1 MGLFDT
7 FRSGAW
13 LQPRPPL
20 TESVAGRDHGDGKTA
35 VSPTPAMRA
44 MAGGRVSV
52 DRLYEGYSTVT
63 TVEAPPDA
71 DSAWRTMNLDR
82 RTLDSLSPAR
92 LLELLADLSPE
103 ISAGLW
109 NWLRLCNPGWKVT
122 ATRPGRD
129 EPDERA
135 MAVLKQFLTALPG
148 PYDEP
153 LRVPFDT
160 IINQLFMG
168 AFLRGAFMAELVLDE
183 NGRSPLNLAT
193 PDPYSARFKKA
204 KHPQLGTV
212 WQLGQ
217 YQGQQWTALDRPTV
231 RYVPIDP
238 APGRPY
244 GRAIVAPALHTTL
257 FLIGILHDLRRVVA
271 QQGWPRIDLMVDFE
285 ALAQMA
291 PDDAQPGSEEFEKW
305 VTAVITE
312 IETVYAS
319 LEPDDAYVHAST
331 IKVGGNVGTLSA
343 QSLGMID
350 TLITKLERMA
360 ARAMKQMPLL
370 LGIDESTTDAN
381 ANRQWE
387 IQAAGIKSIQHLC
400 ETMLEHLLGLALQA
414 QGIQAVVKFRFAELR
429 AAEMLRDA
437 MTEQI
442 QIQNEISKYN
452 QGWNS
457 QDAASQAVTGHDA
470 DQPAPRVLELAGTAD
485 MVNPQLD
492 GGSNGRLAL
501 LQEVRAAR
509 RAVETAVGGHDL
521 SLDAAINAIRA
532 AGPGELSEAFA
543 DILRQPPW
551 NEFPDESA
559 EIDGARV
566 WPNGRVG
573 QGEK

>member
-1 MGLFDT
+1 MAGLFDT

-20 TESVAGRDHGDGKTA
+20 TETAAGRDNGESKTA
-35 VSPTPAMRA
+35 VSPNPAFRA

-109 NWLRLCNPGWKVT
+109 NWLRLCNPGWSVT

-135 MAVLKQFLTALPG
+135 TAVLKSFLTALPG
-148 PYDEP
+148 PYDVP
-153 LRVPFDT
+153 LQVPFDT
-160 IINQLFMG
+160 IVNQLFMG
-168 AFLRGAFMAELVLDE
+168 AFLRGAFMSELVLDE
-183 NGRSPLNLAT
+183 NGRRPLNIAT
-193 PDPYSARFKKA
+193 PDPYSARFKKL
-204 KHPQLGTV
+204 KHAELGTV

-217 YQGQQWTALDRPTV
+217 YQGQQWTPLDRPTV

-244 GRAIVAPALHTTL
+244 GRAIVSPALHTTL

-291 PDDAQPGSEEFEKW
+291 PDDAQPGTEGFETW
-305 VTAVITE
+305 VTAVINE

-319 LEPDDAYVHAST
+319 LEPDDAYVHANT
-331 IKVGGNVGTLSA
+331 IKVNAAVGTLGA
-343 QSLGMID
+343 QALGMID
-350 TLITKLERMA
+350 TLITKLERMS

-370 LGIDESTTDAN
+370 LGIDEATTDSN

-400 ETMLEHLLGLALQA
+400 ETMLEHLLSLALQA
-414 QGIQAVVKFRFAELR
+414 QGIQATVTFRFAELR

-442 QIQNEISKYN
+442 QINNANAKYRA
-452 QGWNS
+452 GWIS
-457 QDAASQAVTGHDA
+457 QDAASNEITGHDA
-470 DQPAPRVLELAGTAD
+470 DQPSPRVLDLTGAAD
-485 MVNPQLD
+485 MVAPSLDDADGRAQLLEEI
-492 GGSNGRLAL
+492 R
-501 LQEVRAAR
+501 QAR
-509 RAVETAVGGHDL
+509 RAVEMAVGGR
-521 SLDAAINAIRA
+521 IV
-532 AGPGELSEAFA
+532 E
-543 DILRQPPW
+543 
-551 NEFPDESA
+551 PDEFAERFEEILNRERSPWEGLVDLDSL
-559 EIDGARV
+559 EIDGVRV
-566 WPNGRVG
+566 WPNGRKG